1 MEPLLFRM
9 VGRLWNLKKEIKM
22 SKKKQILTL
31 AFLAVTGFGLSA
43 CQTVDGAGRDIEKAG
58 ESIQDSSN

>member
-1 MEPLLFRM
+1 MEPYT
-9 VGRLWNLKKEIKM
+9 VSHGWNTMELKKGNKM
-22 SKKKQILTL
+22 SKKKQVLTL

>member
-1 MEPLLFRM
+1 
-9 VGRLWNLKKEIKM
+9 M
-22 SKKKQILTL
+22 SHKSQILTF
-31 AFLAVTGFGLSA
+31 AFLAVAGLGMSS

>member
-1 MEPLLFRM
+1 ME
-9 VGRLWNLKKEIKM
+9 LKKGNKM
-22 SKKKQILTL
+22 SQKKQVLTL